1 MSHSH
6 SSMSSWF
13 VGETE
18 EHHDLECYT
27 LALIWYIWQQQNTH
41 TSEGCE
47 TAMLNMKVIR
57 CFMSGLQKEIFFF
70 FIEYVRFHRIEIQIS
85 IVLCYS
91 CIPPVTC
98 TRVVHP
104 LQRYL
109 VNY

>member
-27 LALIWYIWQQQNTH
+27 LALIWHIWQQQNTH
-41 TSEGCE
+41 TSVGCE

-57 CFMSGLQKEIFFF
+57 CFMSGLQKPTFFF
-70 FIEYVRFHRIEIQIS
+70 FIELVRFHRAEI
-85 IVLCYS
+85 
-91 CIPPVTC
+91 
-98 TRVVHP
+98 
-104 LQRYL
+104 
-109 VNY
+109 